1 ALGRRRVLGQQAR
14 SAARRP
20 KRIRG
25 AVPSTVFPAAL
36 NAQRSEMSGRIAA
49 LGSDGRRS
57 TSLRFGDSV
66 AAHAADPN
74 SLSSQAR
81 RDVDRLDRTLAE
93 RLTKLEG
100 QVAQMGTRAPAAAPS
115 QGPDPNKVYTLR
127 LAADA
132 PVAGPTA
139 APVTIVEFSDFQ

>member
-1 ALGRRRVLGQQAR
+1 RIGSIAVHPENKQTWYIGVSSGGVWKTTNAGITFTPVFQNEGSYGRLSVDSTSSRSFPLSREQPRNFSRWDPTRRRSRALGRRRVLGQQAR

-66 AAHAADPN
+66 AAH
-74 SLSSQAR
+74 
-81 RDVDRLDRTLAE
+81 
-93 RLTKLEG
+93 
-100 QVAQMGTRAPAAAPS
+100 
-115 QGPDPNKVYTLR
+115 
-127 LAADA
+127 
-132 PVAGPTA
+132 
-139 APVTIVEFSDFQ
+139 